1 MEGGGGGVGGST
13 EVNLVVV
20 VNWVGGWVCLHQI
33 LYSALMGGLHNIG
46 WEGGCVCIKYFI
58 VH

>member
-1 MEGGGGGVGGST
+1 MEVGGST
-13 EVNLVVV
+13 EVSLVVV
-20 VNWVGGWVCLHQI
+20 VDWVGGWVCLHQI
-33 LYSALMGGLHNIG
+33 LYSALMDGLHNIG